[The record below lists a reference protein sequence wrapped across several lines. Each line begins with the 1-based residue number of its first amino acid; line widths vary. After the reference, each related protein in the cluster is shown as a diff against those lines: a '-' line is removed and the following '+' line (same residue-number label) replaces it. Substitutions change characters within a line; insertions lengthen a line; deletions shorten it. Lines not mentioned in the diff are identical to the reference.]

1 MNHRW
6 NAFIYKCW
14 APIYDFFFNRGFF
27 YTARKKVFDHIDV
40 SEESK
45 VLFVGVGTGVDLAFF
60 PLDKINVVAI
70 DYSTHMLKR
79 AKQKYPHIEFIQM
92 DAQDLSSFPN
102 QSFDMVVAS
111 LIISVVPD
119 PKKVMVEMV
128 RVTKR
133 GGRILIF
140 DKFASQKPSI
150 VKRIVRPFIKL
161 LGTDIGV
168 SFENIYEIVKY
179 ECRFVEDTPVMMQG
193 MYRKIILEKV

>member
-1 MNHRW
+1 
-6 NAFIYKCW
+6 
-14 APIYDFFFNRGFF
+14 
-27 YTARKKVFDHIDV
+27 
-40 SEESK
+40 